1 LGKER
6 LLALGYWPL
15 AKGNG
20 NNRNPMAKAKGNVKI
35 QESKSQKPKAKS
47 QKPKAKSQAFI
58 ADRHWIEQEL
68 LKRQ

>member
-47 QKPKAKSQAFI
+47 QAFI